1 MIETNGIMLNH
12 PNQPI
17 PLDNSDMLNKFSKDF
32 YKRFAKN
39 YSTHNF
45 HTFVE
50 KINSILDLI
59 WKRVRF
65 FVRRSLIRVGV

>member
-17 PLDNSDMLNKFSKDF
+17 PLDNMFNKFSKDF

>member
-39 YSTHNF
+39 YST
-45 HTFVE
+45 
-50 KINSILDLI
+50 
-59 WKRVRF
+59 
-65 FVRRSLIRVGV
+65 